1 MNNKKGTEIKRLTS
15 QPPARPLKDEEEKAY
30 REGEEEQNEGN
41 KNEEEDKTEETLLD
55 FNAKNSD
62 NGE

>member
-30 REGEEEQNEGN
+30 REGEGEQKEEDGIG
-41 KNEEEDKTEETLLD
+41 EEDKEEDDDGEEGELK
-55 FNAKNSD
+55 KNQK
-62 NGE
+62 